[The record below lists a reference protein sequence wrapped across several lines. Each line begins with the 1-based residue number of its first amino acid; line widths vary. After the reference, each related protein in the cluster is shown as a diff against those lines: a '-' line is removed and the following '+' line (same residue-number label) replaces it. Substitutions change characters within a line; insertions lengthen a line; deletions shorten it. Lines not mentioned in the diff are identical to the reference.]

1 MGTWYLVGEVL
12 LSWCSMRFTAESLV
26 MLLASLRV
34 RSMKSDPWRTVKWSL
49 GWGSVEVLLGWQ
61 IWKDILAELQE
72 SSNVLVLLV
81 MLLRF
86 TFWASVHTGQTL
98 EVVTEVVAFCESQI
112 PEGAALRCE
121 DCFCTVGELVYL
133 YPTSAQV
140 DASITL
146 SKPKH
151 FYLVIQQS
159 QFAVW
164 TTHSCLVRVSNG
176 RRQRKAQVGHYIVPK
191 EQVEQIWTVSSG
203 DLWTFR
209 TKKSK
214 RRRWNPELVMGGMF
228 CYTIWIWS
236 T

>member
-1 MGTWYLVGEVL
+1 MNSRHGKPLRVLVWVPGTWLVRCCSVGALCVL
-12 LSWCSMRFTAESLV
+12 LQRVWWCFSRPDV
-26 MLLASLRV
+26 VPCLRV

-49 GWGSVEVLLGWQ
+49 GWGSVEVVLGWQ

-98 EVVTEVVAFCESQI
+98 EVVTEVVAFCESQM

-151 FYLVIQQS
+151 FYLMIQQN

-164 TTHSCLVRVSNG
+164 TTHSCLIRVSNG
-176 RRQRKAQVGHYIVPK
+176 LRQRKAQVGH
-191 EQVEQIWTVSSG
+191 
-203 DLWTFR
+203 
-209 TKKSK
+209 
-214 RRRWNPELVMGGMF
+214 
-228 CYTIWIWS
+228 
-236 T
+236 